1 MAASVPTTP
10 ARCYDERVEITP
22 LLTTPLSAFVAAVLA
37 HAVALRAFPRAG
49 LLDFP
54 ERYGLK
60 RGRLPYPTG
69 ILVVA
74 LFVFMFPLLQAMDRS
89 AVGVLA
95 AAAMLGIV
103 SFADDRRPLPPLLRL
118 AAQCGAAALVFVTGD
133 CTGGR
138 ICSVTNPLEGIVG
151 GPFLELNAAV
161 PVLAFVATAFWLLL
175 TTNALNWFDG
185 VPGQTSLL
193 SAIGFLTIGFL
204 SLSGRV
210 DQPDVALLAFVLAGL
225 AFGATLFELPLPLPK
240 VVPGDSGAMFF
251 GLMLGV
257 LTIYAGGKVATGF
270 LVLGVPLIDSIIV
283 IARRLL
289 AGRNPMKGSGSG
301 EHLHHLLLAR
311 GWSPWAVIGV
321 TTGLGACFG
330 VAALFLSTFEK
341 FLAALAL
348 AAIIAAL
355 SFWSG
360 LYAKHA
366 ER

>member
-1 MAASVPTTP
+1 M
-10 ARCYDERVEITP
+10 RIVEITP
-22 LLTTPLSAFVAAVLA
+22 LTTTPLSAFLAAVAL
-37 HAVALRAFPRAG
+37 HAVALRVFPRMG

-74 LFVFMFPLLQAMDRS
+74 LFIIIFPLLQAIDRN
-89 AVGVLA
+89 AAGVLA
-95 AAAMLGIV
+95 AAALLGVV
-103 SFADDRRPLPPLLRL
+103 SFIDDRRPLPPLLRL
-118 AAQCGAAALVFVTGD
+118 AAQCVAAALVFFTGD

-138 ICSVTNPLEGIVG
+138 VCSITNPLEGIVG
-151 GPFLELNAAV
+151 GPFLELNGTV
-161 PVLAFVATAFWLLL
+161 PILAFIVTVFWLML

-210 DQPDVALLAFVLAGL
+210 DQPEIALLAFVLAAL
-225 AFGATLFELPLPLPK
+225 AFGATFFELPLPLPK

-251 GLMLGV
+251 GLMLGI

-270 LVLGVPLIDSIIV
+270 LVLGVPLIDSLIV
-283 IARRLL
+283 ILRRMA
-289 AGRNPMKGSGSG
+289 AGKNPMRGSAEG
-301 EHLHHLLLAR
+301 EHLHHRLLAA
-311 GWSPWAVIGV
+311 GWHPWAVIAT

-330 VAALFLSTFEK
+330 VTALFLSTFEK
-341 FLAALAL
+341 FVAALVL
-348 AAIIAAL
+348 AAIIAGL
-355 SFWSG
+355 SFWG
-360 LYAKHA
+360 GFYAKNA
-366 ER
+366 QR